1 MIIFQQKVIKY
12 QYKLDKSE
20 NILIKADL
28 GNLFKLKMKDAELW
42 NVIKS
47 DENVLSFFPILQNT
61 DWKIKYFL
69 KVIKNW

>member
-28 GNLFKLKMKDAELW
+28 GNLFKLKMKDAEL
-42 NVIKS
+42 
-47 DENVLSFFPILQNT
+47 
-61 DWKIKYFL
+61 
-69 KVIKNW
+69 